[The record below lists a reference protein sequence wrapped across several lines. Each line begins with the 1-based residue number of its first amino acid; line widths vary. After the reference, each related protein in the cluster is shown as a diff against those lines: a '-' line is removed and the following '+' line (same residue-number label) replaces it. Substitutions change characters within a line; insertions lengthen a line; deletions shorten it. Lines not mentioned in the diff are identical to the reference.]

1 MCVCVCILFQISF
14 NFIGGRAPIQENT
27 KQNEKSFYKWSK
39 SDRQSRTSRRKC
51 QSSGWLSVRRPRVIG
66 VCQAFLWS
74 LSIWKEEDFSIHHPF
89 SSFSL
94 LSGESAVFQTLCWLI
109 SCPWPPAGGH
119 LKVLPL
125 ETEDRGLLYSV
136 VWVLMRNG
144 FEIMLIRPLLVKGPP
159 RWVIKSESSSRRKAG
174 FLRCG
179 WLRDIVQRALGN
191 DDVLI
196 FRLSCIISENKFCL
210 ENFVL
215 RSQESLVFVNRHLK
229 CKYVDFKL
237 AS

>member
-1 MCVCVCILFQISF
+1 MKTCIFRRGLWCVCVFVCKHVFLEGVCVCVCVCILFQISF

-109 SCPWPPAGGH
+109 SCPWPQGAPAGDRRPRPSIQCGMGAHEKWIWDHAHQTTVGKRPTQMGH
-119 LKVLPL
+119 
-125 ETEDRGLLYSV
+125 
-136 VWVLMRNG
+136 
-144 FEIMLIRPLLVKGPP
+144 
-159 RWVIKSESSSRRKAG
+159 
-174 FLRCG
+174 
-179 WLRDIVQRALGN
+179 
-191 DDVLI
+191 
-196 FRLSCIISENKFCL
+196 
-210 ENFVL
+210 
-215 RSQESLVFVNRHLK
+215 
-229 CKYVDFKL
+229 
-237 AS
+237 